1 MVIHMSIMKYWRRL
15 GIVLAGLGGALA
27 AFAAAAPASMA
38 AGNHTFGSGMLPAPA
53 GPAAPPAVVRTDVV
67 RTVVV
72 GGMPG
77 WQIALIA
84 VAAALVVAV
93 AAVLADRA
101 RSARRL
107 APEPV

>member
-1 MVIHMSIMKYWRRL
+1 MSIMKYWRRL

-38 AGNHTFGSGMLPAPA
+38 SANHTFGSGTLPAPA
-53 GPAAPPAVVRTDVV
+53 VPAAPPAVV

-93 AAVLADRA
+93 AAVLTDRA
-101 RSARRL
+101 RSARRVAAADL
-107 APEPV
+107 A

>member
-1 MVIHMSIMKYWRRL
+1 VINMSFKKYWRRL
-15 GIVLAGLGGALA
+15 GVVLAGLGATLA
-27 AFAAAAPASMA
+27 AFAAGAPASMA
-38 AGNHTFGSGMLPAPA
+38 SGNHTFGSGMLP
-53 GPAAPPAVVRTDVV
+53 PPAETAVPPAVV

-84 VAAALVVAV
+84 AAAALVVAV

-101 RSARRL
+101 RSARRRL
-107 APEPV
+107 VTDPA